1 MRLAFFKVGEIQGSL
16 KHIGAMIEY
25 LKERGVEIREIELD
39 PKNVQKAVEELQE
52 FRPAFTMDLN
62 AMGIIIGEQ
71 EGKKTP
77 LYDIFGFVHFSFFTE
92 DPLLHFPNLY
102 GLQHRNLVALITD
115 IRYADSL
122 RMLGIENISYLTPFL
137 DFSLFPQP
145 QGEREIDIAFL
156 GPLIDP
162 QIIVDSVQKNLPES
176 IFPLFIETGEF
187 MFRNPEVNSITALN
201 YVLGLFNPQIQQ
213 EFEKWRKENEEAF
226 LRLLNDT
233 AIYATMRKRWY
244 LINFLEGI
252 NLKVVGEYQGELKED
267 HENIK
272 VNSYEELLEIYGK
285 SYITVMSFPHTVPSG
300 IGFTPLEVS
309 AMGSAPMIDYRGTLP
324 GFLTP
329 GEEVIPYMPLD
340 RADIEEKV
348 LYYLDNLEEAKEI
361 GERAKNA
368 VVDRYRV
375 DDRGEFLY
383 NMMKDIVSQAQQ
395 QAQAQQEEK
404 G

>member
-1 MRLAFFKVGEIQGSL
+1 MRLAFLKVGEPQGSL
-16 KHIGAMIEY
+16 KHVKVLIDY
-25 LKERGVEIREIELD
+25 LKERGVEFKEIELD
-39 PKNVQKAVEELQE
+39 PENVQKTVEELQE

-62 AMGIIIGEQ
+62 ATGIIVGEQ

-92 DPLLHFPNLY
+92 DPLLHFPNLF
-102 GLQHRNLVALITD
+102 GLQHRNLIALVTD
-115 IRYADSL
+115 IKYADSL
-122 RMLGIENISYLTPFL
+122 RMLGVENISYLTPFL
-137 DFSLFPQP
+137 DFSVFPQAP
-145 QGEREIDIAFL
+145 EERDIDIAFL
-156 GPLIDP
+156 GPVIDP
-162 QIIVDSVQKNLPES
+162 QIIVNSVQKSLPEN
-176 IFPLFIETGEF
+176 IFPLFIETGEY
-187 MFRNPEVNSITALN
+187 MFRNPEVNAVTALN
-201 YVLGLFNPQIQQ
+201 YVLGLFNPQVQQ
-213 EFEKWRKENEEAF
+213 EFSDWRQKNEEAF

-244 LINFLEGI
+244 LVNFLDGI
-252 NLKVVGEYQGELKED
+252 NLKIVGEFQGELKED

-272 VNSYEELLEIYGK
+272 VNSYEELLDIYGR

-348 LYYLDNLEEAKEI
+348 LYYLDNLEEAREI
-361 GERAKNA
+361 GEKAKNA
-368 VVDRYRV
+368 VIERYRV

-395 QAQAQQEEK
+395 QAQVQQEDK

>member
-1 MRLAFFKVGEIQGSL
+1 MRLAFLKVGEPQGSL
-16 KHIGAMIEY
+16 KHVKVLIDY
-25 LKERGVEIREIELD
+25 LKERGVEFKEIELD
-39 PKNVQKAVEELQE
+39 PGNVQKTVEELQE

-62 AMGIIIGEQ
+62 ATGIIVGEQ

-92 DPLLHFPNLY
+92 DPLLHFPNLF
-102 GLQHRNLVALITD
+102 GLQHRNLIALVTD
-115 IRYADSL
+115 IKYADSL
-122 RMLGIENISYLTPFL
+122 RMLGVENISYLTPFL
-137 DFSLFPQP
+137 DFSVFPQAP
-145 QGEREIDIAFL
+145 EERDIDIAFL
-156 GPLIDP
+156 GPVIDP
-162 QIIVDSVQKNLPES
+162 QIIVNSVQKSLPEN
-176 IFPLFIETGEF
+176 IFPLFIETGEY
-187 MFRNPEVNSITALN
+187 MFRNPEVNAVTALN
-201 YVLGLFNPQIQQ
+201 YVLGLFNPQVQQ
-213 EFEKWRKENEEAF
+213 EFSDWRQKNEEAF

-244 LINFLEGI
+244 LVNFLDGI
-252 NLKVVGEYQGELKED
+252 NLKIVGEFQGELKED

-272 VNSYEELLEIYGK
+272 VNSYEELLDIYGR

-361 GERAKNA
+361 GEKAKNA
-368 VVDRYRV
+368 VIERYRV
-375 DDRGEFLY
+375 DDRGEFLF

-395 QAQAQQEEK
+395 QAQVQQEDK

>member
-16 KHIGAMIEY
+16 KHVNALIEY
-25 LKERGVEIREIELD
+25 LKERGVEFKEIELD

-62 AMGIIIGEQ
+62 ATGIIIGEQ

-102 GLQHRNLVALITD
+102 GLQHRNLIALITD

-145 QGEREIDIAFL
+145 QGERDIDIAFL
-156 GPLIDP
+156 GPVIDP

-176 IFPLFIETGEF
+176 IFPLFIEAGEF

-201 YVLGLFNPQIQQ
+201 YVLGLFNPQLQQ

-272 VNSYEELLEIYGK
+272 VNSYEELLDIYGR

-361 GERAKNA
+361 GEKARNA
-368 VVDRYRV
+368 VVERYRV

>member
-1 MRLAFFKVGEIQGSL
+1 MRLAFLKVGEPQGSL
-16 KHIGAMIEY
+16 KHVKVLIDY
-25 LKERGVEIREIELD
+25 LKERGVEFKEIELD
-39 PKNVQKAVEELQE
+39 PGNVQKTVEELQE

-62 AMGIIIGEQ
+62 ATGIIVGEQ

-92 DPLLHFPNLY
+92 DPLLHFPNLF
-102 GLQHRNLVALITD
+102 GLQHRNLIALVTD
-115 IRYADSL
+115 IKYADSL
-122 RMLGIENISYLTPFL
+122 RMLGVENISYLTPFL
-137 DFSLFPQP
+137 DFSVFPQAP
-145 QGEREIDIAFL
+145 EERDIDIAFL
-156 GPLIDP
+156 GPVIDP
-162 QIIVDSVQKNLPES
+162 QIIVNSVQKSLPEN
-176 IFPLFIETGEF
+176 IFPLFIETGEY
-187 MFRNPEVNSITALN
+187 MFRNPEVNAVTALN
-201 YVLGLFNPQIQQ
+201 YVLGLFNPQVQQ
-213 EFEKWRKENEEAF
+213 EFSDWRQKNEEAF

-244 LINFLEGI
+244 LVNFLDGI
-252 NLKVVGEYQGELKED
+252 NLKIVGEFQGELKED

-272 VNSYEELLEIYGK
+272 VNSYEELLDIYGR

-361 GERAKNA
+361 GEKARNA
-368 VVDRYRV
+368 VIERYRV

-395 QAQAQQEEK
+395 QAQVQQEDK

>member
-1 MRLAFFKVGEIQGSL
+1 MRLAFLKVGEPQGSL
-16 KHIGAMIEY
+16 KHVKVLIDY
-25 LKERGVEIREIELD
+25 LKERGVEFKEIELD
-39 PKNVQKAVEELQE
+39 PGNVQKTVEELQE

-62 AMGIIIGEQ
+62 ATGIIVGEQ

-92 DPLLHFPNLY
+92 DPLLHFPNLF
-102 GLQHRNLVALITD
+102 GLQHRNLIALVTD
-115 IRYADSL
+115 IKYADSL
-122 RMLGIENISYLTPFL
+122 RMLGVENISYLTPFL
-137 DFSLFPQP
+137 DFSVFPQAP
-145 QGEREIDIAFL
+145 EERDIDIAFL
-156 GPLIDP
+156 GPVIDP
-162 QIIVDSVQKNLPES
+162 QIIVNSVQKSLPEN
-176 IFPLFIETGEF
+176 IFPLFIETGEY
-187 MFRNPEVNSITALN
+187 MFRNPEVNAVTALN
-201 YVLGLFNPQIQQ
+201 YVLGLFNPQVQQ
-213 EFEKWRKENEEAF
+213 EFSDWRQKNEEAF

-244 LINFLEGI
+244 LVNFLDGI
-252 NLKVVGEYQGELKED
+252 NLKIVGEFQGELKED

-272 VNSYEELLEIYGK
+272 VNSYEELLDIYGK

-361 GERAKNA
+361 GEKARNA
-368 VVDRYRV
+368 VIERYRV

-395 QAQAQQEEK
+395 AQVQQEDK